1 MKSKIILF
9 ITLMFVGILSLQAQ
23 PGQRRT
29 VEERVKQATDRAKD
43 SLKLSEAQLTDVSAA
58 LTQFYMASDKL
69 REGLAP
75 GQRPE
80 KTAMDQLLEIRDGKL
95 KLVLSEA
102 QFTKYKEMDAAM
114 RNRNRQRPPGQ

>member
-9 ITLMFVGILSLQAQ
+9 VSLMFVGILSLHAQ

-43 SLKLSEAQLTDVSAA
+43 SLNLSDTQLTDVSAA
-58 LTQFYMASDKL
+58 FNQFYMASDKL

-80 KTAMDQLLEIRDGKL
+80 KTSMDQLLEIRDGKL
-95 KLVLSEA
+95 KLVLTEA
-102 QFTKYKEMDAAM
+102 QFNKFKELDARM
-114 RNRNRQRPPGQ
+114 RNRGQRPPGQ